1 MTNRTTK
8 TLAATA
14 LAALGLSSV
23 SPVQLAATGAVL
35 GFGVMATPALASSK
49 PLPGTGVVIAY
60 KKQPGYIQFS
70 STHKKQPGYGVF
82 QIVVVPSDSDG
93 MVLLMGLEP
102 GAYDVSLIGE
112 ERATPVQV
120 GRDGV
125 LTIRAV
131 AEDNGSNRRIEA
143 IGPGTSTARV
153 MAGGGQTEEAGGLR
167 GGGAF
172 FVAILAARQN
182 PDSVVDVN
190 RSSAADIV
198 RLAPTTSAEA
208 AEFIVAER
216 ARGGPFIDPID
227 FAQRTC
233 PRVSVDFDLAPTR
246 IGNALIIARGN
257 FHPKYAGFQCAPA
270 KRGEDPMLELYGK
283 KHSYVGHVTLL
294 R

>member
-112 ERATPVQV
+112 ERITPVQV
-120 GRDGV
+120 ARDGV

-143 IGPGTSTARV
+143 IGPGNSTARV

-167 GGGAF
+167 GGGF
-172 FVAILAARQN
+172 DIQIINYRQK

-198 RLAPTTSAEA
+198 RLAPTTSADA

-257 FHPKYAGFQCAPA
+257 FPPKYAGFKCAPA